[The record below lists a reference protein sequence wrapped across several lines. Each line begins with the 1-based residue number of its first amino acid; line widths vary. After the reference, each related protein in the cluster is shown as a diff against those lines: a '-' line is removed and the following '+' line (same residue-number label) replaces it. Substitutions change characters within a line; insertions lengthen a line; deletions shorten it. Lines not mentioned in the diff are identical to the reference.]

1 MYFSLIIFVDNNFG
15 RRASDG
21 GANLQMSQKMN
32 CTFSEPSSKEDLK
45 KVNIFTYSKI
55 ILYNVY

>member
-1 MYFSLIIFVDNNFG
+1 MLFLLLVFFFKDNNFG

-32 CTFSEPSSKEDLK
+32 CTFSEPSSKEDFK
-45 KVNIFTYSKI
+45 KVIVLLLS
-55 ILYNVY
+55 

>member
-1 MYFSLIIFVDNNFG
+1 VIFINSFYYFKDNNFG

-32 CTFSEPSSKEDLK
+32 CTYSEPSSKEDLK
-45 KVNIFTYSKI
+45 KVI
-55 ILYNVY
+55 ILLLL